1 MQKIRKFLLRGY
13 IEQVAAD
20 DFFAICI
27 TLNVCSRGKSMDEA
41 EKNLNEAVTLYLG
54 DIEEGQFHKWF
65 PRHAPFYHQ
74 FRYACLWFST
84 RISLLMPSYDVL
96 LTSRLMN
103 A

>member
-1 MQKIRKFLLRGY
+1 MSKTHTILLRGY
-13 IEQVAAD
+13 IKEVKEN

-27 TLNVCSRGKSMDEA
+27 TLNICSRGVSMDDA
-41 EKNLNEAVTLYLG
+41 EKNLNEAIGLYLD
-54 DIEEGQFHKWF
+54 DIEPEQFKQWF

-84 RISLLMPSYDVL
+84 RITLLMPSHDVL
-96 LTSRLMN
+96 LTSRLMH